1 MTKTTADFDYAKL
14 ADSTYENC
22 IIYRKLENKLM
33 NGIQYTYSVSYE
45 VQEALEQ
52 ADPTGKQLEK
62 FCTNLEKVEQFDTK
76 TQQERDEHMA
86 KCEIC
91 LPYWEALQV
100 SRGELQK

>member
-1 MTKTTADFDYAKL
+1 MTKTSADFDYSKL
-14 ADSTYENC
+14 ADDTYENC
-22 IIYRKLENKLM
+22 AIYRKLENKLM

-86 KCEIC
+86 KCGIC